1 MTLSQRFPALL
12 FEPDYATSD
21 LYENPALGQAFTM
34 VTMYALFSS
43 FNAFLSAA
51 IKAESLSFA
60 LFAFFFSFA
69 LAYISWFVLAFILHI
84 AADLIGGIGEIP
96 NAIAF
101 TGLGTAPLVI
111 TSVVAIFLTMIGPEI
126 FEDDSDG
133 ILSTIVFCINLLG
146 IAWGWTGV
154 LCYFGLKNAER
165 LSSWKA
171 LILSF
176 AVFIVFSTIEALNS
190 DIL

>member
-21 LYENPALGQAFTM
+21 QYDNPALGQAFAM
-34 VTMYALFSS
+34 VTMYAAFSS

-51 IKAESLSFA
+51 IKSESFSFA
-60 LFAFFFSFA
+60 LFAFFFSFV

-84 AADLIGGIGEIP
+84 ASEMMGGLGEIP

-101 TGLGTAPLVI
+101 TGLGTAPLVV
-111 TSVVAIFLTMIGPEI
+111 TSVMSVIF
-126 FEDDSDG
+126 
-133 ILSTIVFCINLLG
+133 TIVGSELFSEDPEGIQRTISFGINLLG

-171 LILSF
+171 LGLSF
-176 AVFIVFSTIEALNS
+176 VVFVLFAIIEALNS